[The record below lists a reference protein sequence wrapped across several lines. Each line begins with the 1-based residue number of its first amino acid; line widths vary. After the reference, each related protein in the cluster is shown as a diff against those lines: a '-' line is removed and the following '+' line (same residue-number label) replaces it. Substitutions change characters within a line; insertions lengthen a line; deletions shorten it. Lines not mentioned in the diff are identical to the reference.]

1 MIASVVTG
9 LMQLQ
14 TPINIRA
21 YLPLVE
27 NMPDGNAIR
36 PGDII
41 RMANGTTVQVRV
53 DPLFLDSLLRPSR

>member
-27 NMPDGNAIR
+27 NMPDGNAIH